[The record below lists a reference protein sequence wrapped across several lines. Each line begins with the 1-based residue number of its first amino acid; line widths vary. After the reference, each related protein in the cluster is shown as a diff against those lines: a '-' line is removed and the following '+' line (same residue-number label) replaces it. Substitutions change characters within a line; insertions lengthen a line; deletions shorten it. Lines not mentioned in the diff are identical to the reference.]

1 MFSGTAYHPGTGTLY
16 FGMAG
21 PCAWYLKTLGPV
33 KDWAA
38 AAKLQAPTGWITVI
52 DGRTGAVQWQ
62 YHAESQVLAGL
73 VPTKS
78 GLLFGGDT
86 HGNLLV
92 FDAAKGSV
100 LKQIDTGGALN
111 SGLIS
116 YLAGGVQYVAA
127 AAGGPTENPST
138 LAGPLRVIV
147 YSLAGSD
154 KPKVVTL
161 DRLEPSP
168 SPGPDGT
175 TISVSQWLYVQNCTQ
190 CHGVTG
196 GGSSAPPITHQS
208 QLADPELLKQF
219 LACHPRYRAST
230 PVF

>member
-1 MFSGTAYHPGTGTLY
+1 
-16 FGMAG
+16 MADH
-21 PCAWYLKTLGPV
+21 CAWYLKTLGPV

-38 AAKLQAPTGWITVI
+38 AAKLQAPTGWITAI

-116 YLAGGVQYVAA
+116 YLAGVCNMSPPRPEGRPRIPA
-127 AAGGPTENPST
+127 
-138 LAGPLRVIV
+138 
-147 YSLAGSD
+147 
-154 KPKVVTL
+154 
-161 DRLEPSP
+161 P
-168 SPGPDGT
+168 SPGRCGHRLQPSWQRQAKGGHPGPPGAFSVPGT
-175 TISVSQWLYVQNCTQ
+175 QWDDNLGEPVALRAEL
-190 CHGVTG
+190 HPMPRRDRRGFERP
-196 GGSSAPPITHQS
+196 ADHPPEP
-208 QLADPELLKQF
+208 AGRP
-219 LACHPRYRAST
+219 
-230 PVF
+230 